1 MSGSSFFRCIKEE
14 KVLKYREEKLMDGTT
29 SIIELKGIGEKTGA
43 AFAKLGVRNI
53 DSLISMY
60 PRYYLTY
67 EDPIDISELQVGQ
80 RASVFVRISSEI
92 NIRYIRK
99 MKIVTCLGKDH
110 TGTMTFTWFN
120 MPYLKKQLHRG
131 EDYILTGTPVFK
143 NGRLTMEH
151 PEIFTQETYQAQKQ
165 TLQPVYPM
173 TTGLTNKIV
182 SKAVK
187 QTESYIRTIPE
198 YLPEQILSC
207 YHPMDYSEAIW
218 NIHFPESRE
227 QLIAA
232 KKRLI
237 FDEFFIF
244 ISAMKML
251 SQNEEGGEHG
261 YRIPV
266 CKEVKQLIEGLPY
279 QLTGAQKR
287 ALKEMTEDL
296 NSGKI
301 MNRLVQGDVGSGK
314 TILAV
319 ILLLMCAKAGYQ
331 GVLMAPTEVLANQH
345 FETFE
350 ELLNPFGIKTVLLT
364 GSTKQKEKKERYEQI
379 KKHEADIII
388 GTHALIQ
395 DKVEYDQLALV
406 ITDEQHRF
414 GVRQREKL
422 SMKGEKPHVLVMSA
436 TPIPRTL
443 AIILYGDLDV
453 SIVDELPSN
462 RLPIKNCVVN
472 ISYRPMAY
480 RFMEKQVKEGRQVYV
495 ICPMVE
501 ESEAMEGEN
510 VIQYAKILEKN
521 FSPSVRISYLHGKM
535 KPAEKQKIMDDFSEG
550 NIDILVSTTVVEV
563 GVNVPNATVM
573 MVENAERFGLAQ
585 LHQLRGRVGR
595 GKHQSYCI
603 FMTGSKKKETME
615 RLEVLN
621 KSNDGFYIANE
632 DLKLR
637 GPGDFFGVRQ
647 SGMMDFVL
655 ADIYTNADIMK
666 QASDAVKQL
675 EEDNFDF
682 SQLKN
687 SRLEKQISLAHKL

>member
-1 MSGSSFFRCIKEE
+1 
-14 KVLKYREEKLMDGTT
+14 MDGTT
-29 SIIELKGIGEKTGA
+29 SILELKGIGEKTA
-43 AFAKLGVRNI
+43 SAFGRLGIRSV
-53 DSLISMY
+53 DSLITMY

-67 EDPIDISELQVGQ
+67 EDPVLIDELEVGQ
-80 RASVFVRISSEI
+80 RASVAVRITSDV
-92 NIRYIRK
+92 NIRYIKR
-99 MKIVTCLGKDH
+99 MKIVTCLGKDV
-110 TGTMTFTWFN
+110 TGTLTLTWYN

-131 EDYILTGTPVFK
+131 QDYIFTGTPVFK
-143 NGRLTMEH
+143 NGRMTMEH
-151 PEIFTQETYQAQKQ
+151 PEIFTEETYKAQQ
-165 TLQPVYPM
+165 ETLQPVYPLIS
-173 TTGLTNKIV
+173 GLTNKVV

-187 QTESYIRTIPE
+187 QTEDYIKNIPE
-198 YLPEQILSC
+198 YLPEQILSK
-207 YHPMDYSEAIW
+207 YRPMNYSDAIW

-227 QLIAA
+227 KLIEA

-244 ISAMKML
+244 MSAMHMI
-251 SQNEEGGEHG
+251 SYDEQGEQSSYLIG
-261 YRIPV
+261 E
-266 CKEVKQLIEGLPY
+266 CKEAESLIKNLPY
-279 QLTGAQKR
+279 ELTGAQKR
-287 ALKEMTEDL
+287 TLKEMKHDIV
-296 NSGKI
+296 SGKV

-331 GVLMAPTEVLANQH
+331 GVLMAPTEVLARQH
-345 FETFE
+345 YETFQ
-350 ELLNPFGIKTVLLT
+350 ELLNPFGIHTVLLT
-364 GSTKQKEKKERYEQI
+364 GAAKAREKREIYEQI
-379 KKHEADIII
+379 KAHEADIII

-395 DKVEYDQLALV
+395 DKVEYDKLALV

-422 SMKGEKPHVLVMSA
+422 SLKGEKPHVLVMSA

-453 SIVDELPSN
+453 SLIDEVPAN

-472 ISYRPMAY
+472 TSYRPTAY
-480 RFMEKQVKEGRQVYV
+480 RFMEKQVKEGRQIYV

-510 VIQYAKILEKN
+510 VIQYAEMLRRN
-521 FSPSVRISYLHGKM
+521 LSPSIRIEYLHGKM
-535 KPAEKQKIMDDFSEG
+535 KAAQKQKIMDDFSIG
-550 NIDILVSTTVVEV
+550 TIDVLVSTTVIEV

-595 GKHQSYCI
+595 GEHQSYCI
-603 FMTGSKKKETME
+603 FMTGSKKKETMQ

-666 QASDAVKQL
+666 QAADAVKCL
-675 EEDNFDF
+675 KKENFDF
-682 SQLKN
+682 STIKN
-687 SRLEKQISLAHKL
+687 SRLEKQISLAHNL

>member
-1 MSGSSFFRCIKEE
+1 
-14 KVLKYREEKLMDGTT
+14 MDGMTNL
-29 SIIELKGIGEKTGA
+29 IELKGIGEKTAA
-43 AFAKLGVRNI
+43 AFARMGVRKV

-67 EDPIDISELQVGQ
+67 DDPVSIGDLEIGQ
-80 RASVFVRISSEI
+80 RASVMVRIASEI
-92 NIRYIRK
+92 HIRYVKR
-99 MKIVTCLGKDH
+99 MKIVTCLGKDE
-110 TGTMTFTWFN
+110 TGVLSLSWFN

-131 EDYILTGTPVFK
+131 QDYVFTGTPVFK
-143 NGRLTMEH
+143 NGRLCIEH
-151 PEIFTQETYQAQKQ
+151 PEISEPEDYKEKQE
-165 TLQPVYPM
+165 TLQPVYPL
-173 TTGLTNKIV
+173 TSGLTNKQV
-182 SKAVK
+182 SKAVAQAK
-187 QTESYIRTIPE
+187 DYILQIPE
-198 YLPEQILSC
+198 YLPEQIVEK
-207 YHPMDYSEAIW
+207 YHPMDYGQALW
-218 NIHFPESRE
+218 NIHFPESKST
-227 QLIAA
+227 LIQA

-244 ISAMKML
+244 ISAMHML
-251 SQNEEGGEHG
+251 SEDQEEKSSYPIFECPQA
-261 YRIPV
+261 R
-266 CKEVKQLIEGLPY
+266 ELIQSLPY
-279 QLTGAQKR
+279 KLTGAQER
-287 ALKEMTEDL
+287 ALEEMKQDL
-296 NSGKI
+296 SSGKV

-345 FETFE
+345 YETFQ
-350 ELLNPFGIKTVLLT
+350 ELLSPYGVRTVLLT
-364 GSTKQKEKKERYEQI
+364 GSTKAREKRETYEKMKSHQ
-379 KKHEADIII
+379 ADIII

-395 DKVEYDQLALV
+395 EKAEYDKLALV

-414 GVRQREKL
+414 GVRQRESL
-422 SMKGEKPHVLVMSA
+422 SLKGERPHVLVMSA

-453 SIVDELPSN
+453 SLIDEVPAN

-472 ISYRPMAY
+472 TSYRPVAY
-480 RFMEKQVKEGRQVYV
+480 RFIEKQVREGRQAYV

-510 VIQYAKILEKN
+510 VIQYAGMLRN
-521 FSPSVRISYLHGKM
+521 HLPPSIQIGCLHGRM
-535 KPAEKQKIMDDFSEG
+535 KAKEKQQIMDDFSDG
-550 NIDILVSTTVVEV
+550 KIQVLVSTTVVEV

-595 GKHQSYCI
+595 GKYQSYCI
-603 FMTGSKKKETME
+603 FMTGSKKKETMK

-655 ADIYTNADIMK
+655 ADVYNDADIMK
-666 QASDAVKQL
+666 QAADAVKEL
-675 EEDNFDF
+675 EEEGFDF
-682 SQLKN
+682 SAIKN
-687 SRLEKQISLAHKL
+687 SRLEKQISLAHNL